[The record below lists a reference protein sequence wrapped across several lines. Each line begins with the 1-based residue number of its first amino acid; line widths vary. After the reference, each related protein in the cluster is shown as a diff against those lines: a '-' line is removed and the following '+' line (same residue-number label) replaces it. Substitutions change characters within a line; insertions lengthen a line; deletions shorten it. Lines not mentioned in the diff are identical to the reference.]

1 MNKYDINKAYS
12 EVMETIQQIKDT
24 GIKIEISQ
32 VSSYENENYKDDKNT
47 LSSEFW
53 KHVTFYPMTNLQR
66 DLIYQHS
73 TKLSE
78 MGILFDSGQ
87 GFGGIDWE
95 IDWSLRIEKNQ
106 DDVEE
111 HISTNKDIEKI
122 ASEHFPLPIVH

>member
-32 VSSYENENYKDDKNT
+32 VSSDENENYKDDKNT

-66 DLIYQHS
+66 DLIHQYLI
-73 TKLSE
+73 KLGE
-78 MGILFDSGQ
+78 LGILFDTGC
-87 GFGGIDWE
+87 GCEGTNWE
-95 IDWSLRIEKNQ
+95 IDWSLRIEK
-106 DDVEE
+106 DSDYIDEV
-111 HISTNKDIEKI
+111 ISAKKTY
-122 ASEHFPLPIVH
+122 